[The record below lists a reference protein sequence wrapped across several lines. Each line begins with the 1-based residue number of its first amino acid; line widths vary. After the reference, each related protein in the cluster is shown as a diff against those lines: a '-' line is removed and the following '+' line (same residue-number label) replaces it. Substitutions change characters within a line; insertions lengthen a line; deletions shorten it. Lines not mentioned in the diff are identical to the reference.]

1 MVPGGP
7 FRAQLQYEDVLQVV
21 AGHRL
26 AVTEGGVPEEW
37 SIRAQTANVREIEA
51 IRLSCLVFDWKTLE
65 GGICCVRELIID
77 EQLVEAAVIGGA
89 VLGGGGGGSMGWGR
103 ELAELAVRMGTVRLV
118 DIDTIDDKAILVTVS
133 AVGAPAAKAA
143 LVKPVAYVRAV
154 ELLTEKA
161 QIKAGGLITNEN
173 GGTAT
178 VNGWLQSAILGIPV
192 VDAPCNGRAHPTGAM
207 GAMGLHAKEGYVSYQ
222 AAAGGDPAQ
231 GRYLELVVEGNIE
244 QAAALVR
251 QAAVQA
257 GGLVAVARNPID
269 AGYVKKN
276 GAPGAVRQSI
286 SLGQA
291 MLTARP
297 KGGTAVVEAAAEVLG
312 GEIVE
317 MGTVEKVE
325 LVTAGGFD
333 SGRVTLGSIEFTF
346 WNEYMTLEKDGT
358 RLGTFPDLIMT
369 LDQSTGMPVS
379 SADIREQ
386 QDVAILY
393 VPRANLLLGAG
404 MFCPELLVAAEQVTG
419 KRLVDYL
426 EG

>member
-1 MVPGGP
+1 M
-7 FRAQLQYEDVLQVV
+7 A
-21 AGHRL
+21 
-26 AVTEGGVPEEW
+26 
-37 SIRAQTANVREIEA
+37 
-51 IRLSCLVFDWKTLE
+51 
-65 GGICCVRELIID
+65 ELII
-77 EQLVEAAVIGGA
+77 EQELVEAAVIGGA
-89 VLGGGGGGSMGWGR
+89 VLGGGGGGSMDWGR

-118 DIDTIDDKAILVTVS
+118 DIDTVDDEAILVTVS
-133 AVGAPAAKAA
+133 AVGAPAAKEAM
-143 LVKPVAYVRAV
+143 VKPVGYVRAV

-161 QIKAGGLITNEN
+161 GIKADGLITNEC

-178 VNGWLQSAILGIPV
+178 INGWLQSAVLGIPV

-207 GAMGLHAKEGYVSYQ
+207 GSMGLHAKEGYVSHQ
-222 AAAGGDPAQ
+222 TAAGGDLAQ
-231 GRYLELVVEGNIE
+231 GRYLELVVQGSIE

-286 SLGQA
+286 ALGQA
-291 MLTARP
+291 MLAVQA
-297 KGGTAVVEAAAEVLG
+297 KGGTAMIEAAAEVLG
-312 GEIVE
+312 GRIVE
-317 MGTVEKVE
+317 TGTVDRVE
-325 LVTAGGFD
+325 LITAGGFD
-333 SGRVTLGSIEFTF
+333 SGRVTLDSFEFTF

-369 LDQSTGMPVS
+369 LDKSTGMPVS

-426 EG
+426 DG